1 MVKLV
6 FQDYYNQSLLVLWR
20 IILVNSAYDN
30 VVTLLMEWLCSHKTT
45 LIESLQR
52 KVEICEKW
60 RLIFCFLKYNFL
72 AVASTPLSAEAAADD
87 AAPQDIKISTSMH
100 KHTRS

>member
-1 MVKLV
+1 MLTQNNIDRK
-6 FQDYYNQSLLVLWR
+6 F
-20 IILVNSAYDN
+20 
-30 VVTLLMEWLCSHKTT
+30 T
-45 LIESLQR
+45 R

-72 AVASTPLSAEAAADD
+72 AVASNPLSAEAAADD
-87 AAPQDIKISTSMH
+87 AALQDIKISTSMH